1 MGYQFHPEKYYRIDN
16 QFTDTFYQN
25 LKLCIN
31 LPYYN
36 YILGTNKYKY
46 KSDNVYI
53 NRKKNYLLFILMCI
67 ISYLSFNDN
76 IYLAKNRDRYYITP
90 IKLVRDYMNGTEILY
105 IHDIKSG
112 WIEGINEYGISLI
125 NSVLP
130 VTREEIVLKSK
141 ESKVFGKESSSS
153 DGAIILKALSQCRI
167 QDALT
172 ILLKCNCHGKGAG
185 LFGHTILSDGEYTI
199 SIEYTSKSI
208 PIIKSI
214 NNLYVRTNHTIDLS
228 YKKGGYHPN
237 KNRGSY
243 ISSIKRLNYIKNKL
257 VKITHPDDI
266 LDIMSFTDYQ
276 NPCSSPYRIGK
287 RCDHIF
293 HYGFATTSQL
303 LLDIS
308 NLILILKL
316 DKYHSKY
323 LGFTDKMSITYP
335 DLKPKI
341 KFNIFTINRPKYK
354 DSKLKKY

>member
-1 MGYQFHPEKYYRIDN
+1 
-16 QFTDTFYQN
+16 
-25 LKLCIN
+25 
-31 LPYYN
+31 
-36 YILGTNKYKY
+36 
-46 KSDNVYI
+46 
-53 NRKKNYLLFILMCI
+53 MCI

-90 IKLVRDYMNGTEILY
+90 IKLVRDYINGTEILY

-172 ILLKCNCHGKGAG
+172 ILLKCNCHGKGPG
-185 LFGHTILSDGEYTI
+185 LFGHTILSDGEFTI

-208 PIIKSI
+208 PIINII
-214 NNLYVRTNHTIDLS
+214 NQLYIRTNHTIHLPYS
-228 YKKGGYHPN
+228 KGGYHPN
-237 KNRGSY
+237 KNRRSY
-243 ISSIKRLNYIKNKL
+243 NSSKKRLTYIKNKL
-257 VKITHPDDI
+257 LQISHPDDI
-266 LDIMSFTDYQ
+266 LDIMSFTDYI
-276 NPCSSPYRIGK
+276 NPCYSPYRIGK

-293 HYGFATTSQL
+293 RYGFATTSQL

-308 NLILILKL
+308 QKLLILKL
-316 DKYHSKY
+316 DKHHSKY
-323 LGFTDKMSITYP
+323 MGFTDKMAISFPNI
-335 DLKPKI
+335 KPKI
-341 KFNIFTINRPKYK
+341 KFNIFTINKPKYK
-354 DSKLKKY
+354 DSKLKNY